1 MKNTFYLQ
9 LAWTGIG
16 KNKKLYLPYLITC
29 TGMVMMYYIVTSLS
43 LSPVIRVLRGGD
55 TIQMM
60 LGLGSYVVAFFS
72 VLFLFYSNSFL
83 IRRRR
88 KEFGLYNILGMGKA
102 NIGRILFGETVITVL
117 ISLVAGLLFGVLFS
131 KLGELVLVNMLQ
143 GDVTYLFTLTMPA
156 VKWTLIIFPVIFAVI
171 FLWNIVSVHATN
183 PIELLHSENSGEKP
197 PRANWFLGIAGVAV
211 LGVAYY
217 IAVTIEQPIAALMW
231 FFIAVILVIA
241 ATYLIFIAGSV
252 LMCRILQK
260 NKKYYYKTEHFI
272 SVSSMLYRMKRNGA
286 GLASICILA
295 TMVLVMIASTACL
308 FFGLDDNIKSLYPY
322 DVNIKAYYGEPVDLS
337 DAEVARFE
345 DIVRSEFERKGAAPT
360 AVSVYRSATTVA
372 SVKGGVIDTNVDTLD
387 AMNQYAMDDVF
398 CLSVMSYDDFARMR
412 RSEDAAGTGTDTGAG
427 LRDVADAG
435 GTSGVAH
442 SGRGEHVAGAGSQ
455 SSSGQAVASLLV
467 AEGTDITGASLPVAR
482 PACNE
487 ILVLGATDKLKYT
500 AFTVSDGAIYTL
512 KPIDNL
518 TLSTGGVT
526 EILPTLYCV
535 VDDAVAFLEHFD
547 KEESDGTT
555 TNPFLSSL
563 FYGASFAGDD
573 DFRVEVYKS
582 VSEVLSAERP
592 NFAFDYFV
600 INSPIEER
608 GGAYAMYGGLLF
620 LGIMLSIVFLFATI
634 LIVYYKQISEGFED
648 QSRFEIMQKVGMTKK
663 DIRKSI
669 NSQMLTVFFLPLAG
683 AGLHLA
689 FAFPMI
695 QKLLMIFG
703 LFNMPL
709 LVGTSVASFLAFA
722 VFYVIVYKIT
732 TNTYYGIAVSSRE

>member
-1 MKNTFYLQ
+1 MKSSFYFQ

-16 KNKKLYLPYLITC
+16 KNKKLYFPYLITSI
-29 TGMVMMYYIVTSLS
+29 GMIMMYYIVTSLAI
-43 LSPVIRVLRGGD
+43 SPVIRGLRGGD

-117 ISLVAGLLFGVLFS
+117 ITLVAGLVFGVLLS
-131 KLGELVLVNMLQ
+131 KLGELVLVNMMQ
-143 GDVTYLFTLTMPA
+143 GDTSYLFTLSVPA
-156 VKWTLIIFPVIFAVI
+156 VKQTLIIFPVIFVVI

-197 PRANWFLGIAGVAV
+197 PRANWFLGVAGVAI

-217 IAVTIEQPIAALMW
+217 IAVTIEQPIAALLW
-231 FFIAVILVIA
+231 FFVAVILVIA

-322 DVNIKAYYGEPVDLS
+322 DVNIKAYYDSAADFS
-337 DAEVARFE
+337 DDELLRFDE
-345 DIVRSEFERKGAAPT
+345 IVRNEFAKKGAALT
-360 AVSVYRSATTVA
+360 DVSVYRSSTAVA

-387 AMNQYAMDDVF
+387 AMNQYAIEDVF
-398 CLSVMSYDDFARMR
+398 CLSIMSYDDFARMW
-412 RSEDAAGTGTDTGAG
+412 RSDDSAGAS
-427 LRDVADAG
+427 LRDEVG
-435 GTSGVAH
+435 VSGVA
-442 SGRGEHVAGAGSQ
+442 
-455 SSSGQAVASLLV
+455 
-467 AEGTDITGASLPVAR
+467 AR
-482 PACNE
+482 PASNE
-487 ILVLGATDKLKYT
+487 ILVLGATDKLKYATFTT
-500 AFTVSDGAIYTL
+500 AEGASYALRVT
-512 KPIDNL
+512 DNV
-518 TLSTGGVT
+518 TMNTGSVT
-526 EILPTLYCV
+526 ELVPTLYCV
-535 VDDAVAFLEHFD
+535 VDDVSAFIGQFD
-547 KEESDGTT
+547 KENPDGTLS
-555 TNPFLSSL
+555 NPFFSSL
-563 FYGASFAGDD
+563 FYGASFACDD
-573 DFRVEVYKS
+573 DTRVELYKS
-582 VSEVLSAERP
+582 VSAALSAERP
-592 NFAFDYFV
+592 NFAYSHFV
-600 INSPIEER
+600 INSPIVER
-608 GGAYAMYGGLLF
+608 SGVYATYGGLFF

-683 AGLHLA
+683 AGLHLV

-722 VFYVIVYKIT
+722 VFYVVVYRVT
-732 TNTYYGIAVSSRE
+732 TNTYYGIAVSSREN

>member
-1 MKNTFYLQ
+1 MKNTFYFQ

-16 KNKKLYLPYLITC
+16 KNKKLYFPYLITC
-29 TGMVMMYYIVTSLS
+29 TGMIMMYYIVTSLS

-55 TIQMM
+55 TIQTM

-88 KEFGLYNILGMGKA
+88 KEFGLYNILGMGKV
-102 NIGRILFGETVITVL
+102 NIGRILLGETVITV
-117 ISLVAGLLFGVLFS
+117 IITLVAGLLFGVLFS

-143 GDVTYLFTLTMPA
+143 GDVNYLFTLTMPA
-156 VKWTLIIFPVIFAVI
+156 LKWTLIIFPVIFVII
-171 FLWNIVSVHATN
+171 FLWNIISVHATN

-197 PRANWFLGIAGVAV
+197 PRSNWFLGVAGIAT

-217 IAVTIEQPIAALMW
+217 IAVTIEQPIAALLW
-231 FFIAVILVIA
+231 FFVAVIMVIA

-322 DVNIKAYYGEPVDLS
+322 DVNIKAYYDSAADFS
-337 DAEVARFE
+337 DDELLRFDE
-345 DIVRSEFERKGAAPT
+345 IMRNEFAKKGAALT
-360 AVSVYRSATTVA
+360 DVSVYRSSSTTV
-372 SVKGGVIDTNVDTLD
+372 SVKGGVINMDVDTLD
-387 AMNQYAMDDVF
+387 AMNQYAIEDVF
-398 CLSVMSYDDFARMR
+398 SLDVMSYDDFARMQR
-412 RSEDAAGTGTDTGAG
+412 RE
-427 LRDVADAG
+427 DVAVTSSRDMAG
-435 GTSGVAH
+435 KNGTKSTN
-442 SGRGEHVAGAGSQ
+442 
-455 SSSGQAVASLLV
+455 ASLQN
-467 AEGTDITGASLPVAR
+467 GASLPVAR
-482 PACNE
+482 PASNE
-487 ILVLGATDKLKYT
+487 ILVLGDTDKLKYT
-500 AFTVSDGAIYTL
+500 TFTTANGFSYVL
-512 KPIDNL
+512 KTADNI
-518 TLSTGGVT
+518 TLSTGGVI
-526 EILPTLYCV
+526 ELVPTLYCV
-535 VDDAVAFLEHFD
+535 VDDVSAFIGQFD
-547 KEESDGTT
+547 KENPDGTLS
-555 TNPFLSSL
+555 NPFFSSL
-563 FYGASFAGDD
+563 FYGASFACDD
-573 DFRVEVYKS
+573 DTRVELYKS
-582 VSEVLSAERP
+582 VSAVLSAERP
-592 NFAFDYFV
+592 NFAYSHFV
-600 INSPIEER
+600 INSPIVER
-608 GGAYAMYGGLLF
+608 SGVYATYGGLFF

-669 NSQMLTVFFLPLAG
+669 NSQMLTVFFLPLVG
-683 AGLHLA
+683 AGIHLM

-709 LVGTSVASFLAFA
+709 LVGTSVTSFLIFA

>member
-1 MKNTFYLQ
+1 MKSSFYFQ

-16 KNKKLYLPYLITC
+16 KNKKLYFPYIITSI
-29 TGMVMMYYIVTSLS
+29 GMIMMYYIVTSLAI
-43 LSPVIRVLRGGD
+43 SPVIRGLRGGD

-88 KEFGLYNILGMGKA
+88 KEFGLYNILGMGKT

-117 ISLVAGLLFGVLFS
+117 ITLVAGLVCGVLFS

-143 GDVTYLFTLTMPA
+143 GDVTFLFTLTMPA
-156 VKWTLIIFPVIFAVI
+156 IKQTLIIFPVIFVVI

-197 PRANWFLGIAGVAV
+197 PRANWFLGVAGIAILCG
-211 LGVAYY
+211 AYY
-217 IAVTIEQPIAALMW
+217 IAVTIEQPIAALLW
-231 FFIAVILVIA
+231 FFVAVIMVIA

-322 DVNIKAYYGEPVDLS
+322 DVNINAYYDSPAALS
-337 DAEVARFE
+337 DDEIMRFDDTVRAEFAK
-345 DIVRSEFERKGAAPT
+345 KGAEPT
-360 AVSVYRSATTVA
+360 ALSVYRSSTAVA
-372 SVKGGVIDTNVDTLD
+372 SVKGGVIETDVDTLD
-387 AMNQYAMDDVF
+387 AMNQYSMEDVF
-398 CLSVMSYDDFARMR
+398 CLSVMSYDDFVRMW
-412 RSEDAAGTGTDTGAG
+412 RSDDSAGQWNGAGTGVAGVSGASG
-427 LRDVADAG
+427 TSSFAQNVSLRDEAG
-435 GTSGVAH
+435 VSGVA
-442 SGRGEHVAGAGSQ
+442 
-455 SSSGQAVASLLV
+455 
-467 AEGTDITGASLPVAR
+467 AR
-482 PACNE
+482 PASNE
-487 ILVLGATDKLKYT
+487 ILVLGATDKLKYATFTT
-500 AFTVSDGAIYTL
+500 AEGATYALRVT
-512 KPIDNL
+512 DNV
-518 TLSTGGVT
+518 TMNTGSVT
-526 EILPTLYCV
+526 EIFPTLYCV
-535 VDDAVAFLEHFD
+535 VDDAIAFVEQFD
-547 KEESDGTT
+547 KEEFDGTIS
-555 TNPFLSSL
+555 NPFLCSL
-563 FYGASFAGDD
+563 FYGANFAGDD
-573 DFRVEVYKS
+573 DSRVELYKS
-582 VSEVLSAERP
+582 VSAVLSDENTSLAYNRV
-592 NFAFDYFV
+592 N
-600 INSPIEER
+600 INSPLVER
-608 GGAYAMYGGLLF
+608 SGVYATYGGLFF

-683 AGLHLA
+683 AGLHLT

-722 VFYVIVYKIT
+722 VFYVIVYRVT
-732 TNTYYGIAVSSRE
+732 TNTYYGIAVSSREN

>member
-1 MKNTFYLQ
+1 MKNTFYFQ

-16 KNKKLYLPYLITC
+16 KNKKLYFPYLITSI
-29 TGMVMMYYIVTSLS
+29 GMIMMFYIVSSLA
-43 LSPVIRVLRGGD
+43 LSPVIRGLSGGD

-117 ISLVAGLLFGVLFS
+117 ITLVAGLVFGVLLS
-131 KLGELVLVNMLQ
+131 KLGELVLVNMMQ
-143 GDVTYLFTLTMPA
+143 GDTSYLFTLSVPA
-156 VKWTLIIFPVIFAVI
+156 VKQTLIIFPVIFVVI

-197 PRANWFLGIAGVAV
+197 PRANWFLGVAGVAI

-217 IAVTIEQPIAALMW
+217 IAVTIEQPIAALLW
-231 FFIAVILVIA
+231 FFVAVILVIA

-322 DVNIKAYYGEPVDLS
+322 DVNINAYYDSPAALS
-337 DAEVARFE
+337 DDEIMRFD
-345 DIVRSEFERKGAAPT
+345 DIVRAQFAKKGAEPT
-360 AVSVYRSATTVA
+360 ALSVYRSSTAVA
-372 SVKGGVIDTNVDTLD
+372 SVKGGVIETDVDTLD
-387 AMNQYAMDDVF
+387 AMNQYSMEDVF
-398 CLSVMSYDDFARMR
+398 CLSVMSYEDFVRMWRSDDSA
-412 RSEDAAGTGTDTGAG
+412 
-427 LRDVADAG
+427 
-435 GTSGVAH
+435 
-442 SGRGEHVAGAGSQ
+442 
-455 SSSGQAVASLLV
+455 
-467 AEGTDITGASLPVAR
+467 GASLRDEAGISSVAAR
-482 PACNE
+482 PASNE
-487 ILVLGATDKLKYT
+487 ILVLGATDKLKYATFTT
-500 AFTVSDGAIYTL
+500 AEGASYALRVT
-512 KPIDNL
+512 DNV
-518 TLSTGGVT
+518 TMNTSSVT
-526 EILPTLYCV
+526 ELVPTLYCV
-535 VDDAVAFLEHFD
+535 VDDVSAFIGQFD
-547 KEESDGTT
+547 KENPDGTLS
-555 TNPFLSSL
+555 NPFFSSL
-563 FYGASFAGDD
+563 FYGASFACDD
-573 DFRVEVYKS
+573 DTRVELYKS
-582 VSEVLSAERP
+582 VSAALSAERP
-592 NFAFDYFV
+592 NFAYSHFV
-600 INSPIEER
+600 VNSPIVER
-608 GGAYAMYGGLLF
+608 SGVYATYGGLFF

-683 AGLHLA
+683 AGLHLV

-709 LVGTSVASFLAFA
+709 LVGTSVTSFLLFA

-732 TNTYYGIAVSSRE
+732 TNTYYGIAVSSKES

>member
-143 GDVTYLFTLTMPA
+143 GDVTYLFSLTMPA

-322 DVNIKAYYGEPVDLS
+322 DVNINAYYDNPVVLS
-337 DAEVARFE
+337 DDEVARF
-345 DIVRSEFERKGAAPT
+345 DDVVRSQFAKKGAAPT
-360 AVSVYRSATTVA
+360 AVSVYRSANAVA
-372 SVKGGVIDTNVDTLD
+372 SVAGGVIDTNVDTLD
-387 AMNQYAMDDVF
+387 AMNQYSMENVF
-398 CLSVMSYDDFARMR
+398 CLSIMSYDDFARMR
-412 RSEDAAGTGTDTGAG
+412 RSEDAGSTSSLAQ
-427 LRDVADAG
+427 ADAG
-435 GTSGVAH
+435 
-442 SGRGEHVAGAGSQ
+442 
-455 SSSGQAVASLLV
+455 
-467 AEGTDITGASLPVAR
+467 LPVAR
-482 PACNE
+482 PARNE
-487 ILVLGATDKLKYT
+487 ILVLGAADKLKYDSLST
-500 AFTVSDGAIYTL
+500 AAGSTYAIKTA
-512 KPIDNL
+512 DDV
-518 TLSTGGVT
+518 TLSTGDVT
-526 EILPTLYCV
+526 EIFPTLYCV
-535 VDDAVAFLEHFD
+535 VDDAIAFVEQFD
-547 KEESDGTT
+547 KEEPDGTT

-563 FYGASFAGDD
+563 FYGANLTGDD
-573 DFRVEVYKS
+573 DSRVEVYKS

-592 NFAFDYFV
+592 NLAYERV
-600 INSPIEER
+600 NVNSPIVER

-669 NSQMLTVFFLPLAG
+669 NSQMLTVFFLPLVG

-732 TNTYYGIAVSSRE
+732 TNTYYGIAVSGRE

>member
-156 VKWTLIIFPVIFAVI
+156 VKQTLIIFPVIFAVI

-322 DVNIKAYYGEPVDLS
+322 DVNINAYYDNPVVLS
-337 DAEVARFE
+337 DDEVARF
-345 DIVRSEFERKGAAPT
+345 DDVVRAQFAKKGAAPT
-360 AVSVYRSATTVA
+360 AVSVYRSANAVA
-372 SVKGGVIDTNVDTLD
+372 SVAGGVIDTNVDTLD
-387 AMNQYAMDDVF
+387 AMNQYSMENVF
-398 CLSVMSYDDFARMR
+398 CLSIMSYDDFARMR
-412 RSEDAAGTGTDTGAG
+412 RSEDATDADSRGAAGAG
-427 LRDVADAG
+427 GAVSGSSAG
-435 GTSGVAH
+435 GTSSLAQAD
-442 SGRGEHVAGAGSQ
+442 AG
-455 SSSGQAVASLLV
+455 
-467 AEGTDITGASLPVAR
+467 LPVAR
-482 PACNE
+482 PARNE
-487 ILVLGATDKLKYT
+487 ILVLGAADKLKYDSLST
-500 AFTVSDGAIYTL
+500 AAGSTYAIKTA
-512 KPIDNL
+512 DDV

-526 EILPTLYCV
+526 EIFPTLYCV
-535 VDDAVAFLEHFD
+535 VDDAIAFVEQFD
-547 KEESDGTT
+547 KEEPDGTT

-563 FYGASFAGDD
+563 FYGANLTGDD
-573 DFRVEVYKS
+573 DSRVEVYKS

-592 NFAFDYFV
+592 NLAYERV
-600 INSPIEER
+600 NVNSPIVER

>member
-322 DVNIKAYYGEPVDLS
+322 DVNINAYYDNPVDLS
-337 DAEVARFE
+337 DDEVARF
-345 DIVRSEFERKGAAPT
+345 DDVVRVQFAKKGAAPT
-360 AVSVYRSATTVA
+360 AVSVYRSANAVA
-372 SVKGGVIDTNVDTLD
+372 SVAGGVIDTNVDTLD
-387 AMNQYAMDDVF
+387 AMNQYSMENVF

-412 RSEDAAGTGTDTGAG
+412 RSEDAGSTSSLTQ
-427 LRDVADAG
+427 ADAG
-435 GTSGVAH
+435 
-442 SGRGEHVAGAGSQ
+442 
-455 SSSGQAVASLLV
+455 
-467 AEGTDITGASLPVAR
+467 LPVAR
-482 PACNE
+482 PARNE
-487 ILVLGATDKLKYT
+487 ILVLGAADKLKYDSLST
-500 AFTVSDGAIYTL
+500 AAGSTYAIKTA
-512 KPIDNL
+512 DDV

-526 EILPTLYCV
+526 EIFPTLYCV
-535 VDDAVAFLEHFD
+535 VDDAIAFVEQFD
-547 KEESDGTT
+547 KEEPDGTT

-563 FYGASFAGDD
+563 FYGANLTGDD
-573 DFRVEVYKS
+573 DSRVEVYKS
-582 VSEVLSAERP
+582 VSEVLSAEHP
-592 NFAFDYFV
+592 NLAYERV
-600 INSPIEER
+600 NVNSPIVER

-669 NSQMLTVFFLPLAG
+669 NSQMLTVFFLPLVG

-722 VFYVIVYKIT
+722 MFYVIVYKIT
-732 TNTYYGIAVSSRE
+732 TNAYYGIAVSDRE